1 MLRTTSRLFVLT
13 SFLAL
18 FSSIASASESSI
30 CGSGTYW
37 SNLHEEYGFPVVS
50 FKQDIRWDK
59 FKKDGYQILVTY
71 EQTGEVEEYTIDS
84 ETDLADTFFHV
95 RDVALYFP
103 CLGSYTINMVML
115 ANADREL
122 SRREKFIL
130 KRAAAELKV
139 AAYAGD
145 FVKAG
150 SALTGLSVWLTAAV
164 VDKINGVLGNK

>member
-1 MLRTTSRLFVLT
+1 M
-13 SFLAL
+13 
-18 FSSIASASESSI
+18 
-30 CGSGTYW
+30 
-37 SNLHEEYGFPVVS
+37 
-50 FKQDIRWDK
+50 
-59 FKKDGYQILVTY
+59 
-71 EQTGEVEEYTIDS
+71 EEYTIDS

-130 KRAAAELKV
+130 KLRAAAELEV